1 MPCMVDNY
9 PEDKYLY
16 EIIVETGPKDSHA
29 TTAKIYFI
37 LAGNDEETDT
47 RFEKSLMIFQMKHFS
62 IPILVV

>member
-1 MPCMVDNY
+1 MVDNY

-47 RFEKSLMIFQMKHFS
+47 RFEKSLMIFQMSKENIS
-62 IPILVV
+62 ASRS